1 MPASPCPPWGKMA
14 GMRTPTAADGT
25 GEDDAGRYRRRTA
38 RVLLVD
44 DAERVLLFRFPR
56 VHRRPKAGH
65 CWITP
70 GGGVDDGET
79 LAEAAARE
87 LLEET
92 GLVAAPGDLGP
103 TVAFSSG
110 YADFPGWVRGMFRDD
125 YFLYRTASTDIDTTG
140 FTDVERRAI
149 SEYRWWPIAELEN
162 APEPVYPLRL
172 AALLT
177 TLLAG
182 PGGGEPTRLPWH
194 HP

>member
-1 MPASPCPPWGKMA
+1 
-14 GMRTPTAADGT
+14 MRSPTAADGT
-25 GEDDAGRYRRRTA
+25 GEDDSTGKDAGTGKDDAGRYRRRTA

-56 VHRRPKAGH
+56 VHREPEAGH

-110 YADFPGWVRGMFRDD
+110 YADFPGWVSGMFRDD
-125 YFLYRTASTDIDTTG
+125 YFLYRTAATDIDTTG
-140 FTDVERRAI
+140 FTDVERRSI
-149 SEYRWWPIAELEN
+149 SEHRWWPIAELEN

-177 TLLAG
+177 ALLTGRAAD
-182 PGGGEPTRLPWH
+182 EPTQLPWH

>member
-1 MPASPCPPWGKMA
+1 
-14 GMRTPTAADGT
+14 MRSRT
-25 GEDDAGRYRRRTA
+25 GSGQDEDNGRYRRRSA

-56 VHRRPKAGH
+56 AHGVPEAGH

-92 GLVAAPGDLGP
+92 GLVAAPGDLGA

-110 YADFPGWVRGMFRDD
+110 YADFPGWARGLFRDD
-125 YFLYRTASTDIDTTG
+125 YFLFRTASTDIDTTG
-140 FTDVERRAI
+140 FTDVERRNI
-149 SEYRWWPIAELEN
+149 SEHRWWPIGELEG
-162 APEPVYPLRL
+162 APEPVFPLRL

-177 TLLAG
+177 GLLAG
-182 PGGGEPTRLPWH
+182 TGGSEPTRLPWH

>member
-1 MPASPCPPWGKMA
+1 MGSV
-14 GMRTPTAADGT
+14 AANGT
-25 GEDDAGRYRRRTA
+25 DEYQPDQYRRRSA

-44 DAERVLLFRFPR
+44 DAERILLFRFPR
-56 VHRRPKAGH
+56 VHRKPEAGH

-87 LLEET
+87 LSEET

-103 TVAFSSG
+103 AVAFSSG
-110 YADFPGWVRGMFRDD
+110 YADFPGWVSGVFRDD
-125 YFLYRTASTDIDTTG
+125 YFLYRTAATDIDTAG
-140 FTDVERRAI
+140 FTDVERRHI
-149 SEYRWWPIAELEN
+149 SEHRWWPVGELEK

-177 TLLAG
+177 DLLAG
-182 PGGGEPTRLPWH
+182 RGGGTPVRLPWH